1 MGLVLGKHYGFINY
15 CAVYRFD
22 NCRDNFRHQL
32 LFGSHN
38 KSASEIQTLKEA
50 NEHEIEKL
58 MKQHEVDLDNLKET
72 HKLEMEKLEAEHRYS
87 LELANSNAQNEMT
100 KKLMGSMVGNMMA
113 APQMQDFLMKAISD
127 SYMKGQQE

>member
-1 MGLVLGKHYGFINY
+1 MDVSIIAPYIVSILAAIISGFSSYLV
-15 CAVYRFD
+15 A
-22 NCRDNFRHQL
+22 
-32 LFGSHN
+32 HN
-38 KSASEIQTLKEA
+38 KSASEIQTLKES

-72 HKLEMEKLEAEHRYS
+72 HKLEMEKL

-100 KKLMGSMVGNMMA
+100 KQLMGSMVGNMMA

>member
-1 MGLVLGKHYGFINY
+1 MDSSTIAPYIVSILASIISGISSYLV
-15 CAVYRFD
+15 AR
-22 NCRDNFRHQL
+22 
-32 LFGSHN
+32 N
-38 KSASEIQTLKEA
+38 KSASDIQALKES

-100 KKLMGSMVGNMMA
+100 KQIMGSFVGNMMA
-113 APQMQDFLMKAISD
+113 APQMQDLFASALAD
-127 SYMKGQQE
+127 SIKKGQQE

>member
-1 MGLVLGKHYGFINY
+1 MDLSIIAPYIVSIIAAIISGISSYLV
-15 CAVYRFD
+15 A
-22 NCRDNFRHQL
+22 
-32 LFGSHN
+32 HN
-38 KSASEIQTLKEA
+38 KSASEIRTLKEA

-100 KKLMGSMVGNMMA
+100 KQLMGSFVGNLMA
-113 APQMQDFLMKAISD
+113 APQMQDLFASALAD
-127 SYMKGQQE
+127 SIKKGKQV